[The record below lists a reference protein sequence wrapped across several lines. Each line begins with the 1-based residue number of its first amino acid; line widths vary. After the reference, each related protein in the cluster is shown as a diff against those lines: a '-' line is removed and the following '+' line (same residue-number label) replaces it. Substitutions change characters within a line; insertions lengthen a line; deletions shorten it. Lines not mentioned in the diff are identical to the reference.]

1 MEVVRMPWLAKNLHV
16 VESTDSTL
24 LGLEGT
30 VVNET
35 RNMILVRTTKGD
47 KMLSKSIIRFT
58 IDDSEIIDGQ
68 GVQQRPENRIH
79 MNWRMN

>member
-35 RNMILVRTTKGD
+35 RNMILVRTTDGD

-58 IDDSEIIDGQ
+58 IDGSEIIDGQ

>member
-16 VESTDSTL
+16 VESRDSTM
-24 LGLEGT
+24 LGIEGT

-35 RNMILVRTTKGD
+35 RNMIVVRTSEGD

>member
-35 RNMILVRTTKGD
+35 RNMILVRTTDGEN
-47 KMLSKSIIRFT
+47 MLSKSIIRFT

>member
-30 VVNET
+30 VVNESKH
-35 RNMILVRTTKGD
+35 MILVRTTDGD
-47 KMLSKSIIRFT
+47 KLLSKSIIRFT

>member
-1 MEVVRMPWLAKNLHV
+1 MEVVRMPWLAKNLYV

-35 RNMILVRTTKGD
+35 KNMILIRTNEGE
-47 KMLSKSIIRFT
+47 KMISKSIIRFT